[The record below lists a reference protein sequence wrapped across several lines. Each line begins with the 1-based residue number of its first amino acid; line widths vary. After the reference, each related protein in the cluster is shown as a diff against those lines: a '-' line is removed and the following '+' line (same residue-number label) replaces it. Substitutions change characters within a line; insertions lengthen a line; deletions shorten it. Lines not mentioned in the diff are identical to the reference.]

1 MKWFVIIYLGILVVL
16 FFLFLTCKKRK
27 RDVNEKM
34 LWMIFCFYNIF
45 FLFGMGFIYNTIY
58 EKRFLLRKEYNNLLL
73 THSYTEEQFDTLD
86 SDYLE
91 NSKLE
96 IKKLEENILLL
107 ESLKGSTIEEIEK
120 LTAQYIALAKSSNIS
135 YGTNDILF
143 LIADFPTFDQRKNYP
158 NGCESIALYLL
169 LKYNG
174 VNVTPDTI
182 VETLKKG
189 EEVHMEGDIKYGGDP
204 EIEFIGDPKSKSGY
218 GVYENPIIDVANQFK
233 SGIKKITGTSLSDVL
248 KIVESGKPVQ
258 VWASSYQRV
267 PTLCNTW
274 IHKDSGKTITWYC
287 NFHSLVLIGA
297 TKNKVIVSDPL
308 TGTYVNYDRNKFEY
322 VYDFYGRRAI
332 YYE

>member
-1 MKWFVIIYLGILVVL
+1 MKWFVVSYLGILSICGV
-16 FFLFLTCKKRK
+16 FFIGNKKRK
-27 RDVNEKM
+27 YNEKV
-34 LWMIFCFYNIF
+34 LLITFCFYNAF
-45 FLFGMGFIYNTIY
+45 FLLGMGFLYHSIY
-58 EKRFLLRKEYNNLLL
+58 EKRFLLRKEYHNIIL
-73 THSYTEEQFDTLD
+73 THSYTEEQFATLD
-86 SDYLE
+86 TAFLE
-91 NSKLE
+91 NTKQE
-96 IKKLEENILLL
+96 VEKLEENILSL
-107 ESLKGSTIEEIEK
+107 ESLKTDITKETEK
-120 LTAQYIALAKSSNIS
+120 LMAQYIVLSKSSNVS
-135 YGTNDILF
+135 YGTNGILF
-143 LIADFPTFDQRKNYP
+143 LIDGFPTFDQRKNYP

-169 LKYNG
+169 LQYNG
-174 VNVTPDTI
+174 VNVSPDTI

-189 EEVHMEGDIKYGGDP
+189 EEVHVERDIKYGGDP
-204 EIEFIGDPKSKSGY
+204 EIEFVGDPKSKSGY

-258 VWASSYQRV
+258 VWASSYQRT

-274 IHKDSGKTITWYC
+274 IHKASGKTITWYC

-322 VYDFYGRRAI
+322 AYDFYGRRAI